1 MLTPRLSAK
10 HSIFAQLMEL
20 EVWPS
25 TASSVLMVHSS
36 TRTTSSVIGGSTL
49 TAPLPRTSTL
59 STMKSLLSV
68 KLSHQI
74 LWEHMKLL
82 QTMPL
87 LLLLPGTTPSVP
99 MMVSVDMK
107 RKVAEVG
114 GSETGGITGV
124 EAEGEETSE
133 DESRVRVRNTNPE
146 TNWIKALTELVTV
159 I

>member
-1 MLTPRLSAK
+1 
-10 HSIFAQLMEL
+10 
-20 EVWPS
+20 
-25 TASSVLMVHSS
+25 
-36 TRTTSSVIGGSTL
+36 
-49 TAPLPRTSTL
+49 
-59 STMKSLLSV
+59 MKSLLSV

-87 LLLLPGTTPSVP
+87 LLLLLGTTLSVP

-107 RKVAEVG
+107 RKGAEVG
-114 GSETGGITGV
+114 GSETGGIIGVDV

-146 TNWIKALTELVTV
+146 TNWIKALTELMTV